1 MQIRDLGRV
10 HGGAKYVKKLEQ
22 TAEQRINLMFHV
34 LGSDICYCIG
44 VFLQAYLSQEYNAE
58 WLQRGV

>member
-1 MQIRDLGRV
+1 M
-10 HGGAKYVKKLEQ
+10 KKLEQ